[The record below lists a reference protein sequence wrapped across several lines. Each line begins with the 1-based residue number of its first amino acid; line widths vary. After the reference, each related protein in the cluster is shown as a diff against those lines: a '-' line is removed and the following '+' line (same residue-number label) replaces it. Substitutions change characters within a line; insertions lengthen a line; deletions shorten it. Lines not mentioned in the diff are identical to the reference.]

1 MKQYNTAVSL
11 VSMLEFKGI
20 TPSIVTMNI
29 LINCSCHLDQT
40 DSAFSALAK
49 IIKWAHR
56 FCVITLKFE
65 HHSVRVLY
73 QSKETTFQTGVVMYT
88 TVNDRLRRD
97 ELVTEAANLFGKM
110 IARRI
115 PPTVLVTVP

>member
-1 MKQYNTAVSL
+1 MRMEMATSEHHFSSVIEFNKILASVVKMKQYNTAVSL

-73 QSKETTFQTGVVMYT
+73 QSKG
-88 TVNDRLRRD
+88 
-97 ELVTEAANLFGKM
+97 
-110 IARRI
+110 
-115 PPTVLVTVP
+115 